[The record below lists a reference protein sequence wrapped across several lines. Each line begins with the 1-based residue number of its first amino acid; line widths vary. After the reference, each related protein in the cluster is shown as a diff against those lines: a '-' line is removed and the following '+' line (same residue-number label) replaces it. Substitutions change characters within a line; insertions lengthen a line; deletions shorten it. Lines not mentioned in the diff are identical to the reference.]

1 MKEAEDM
8 DVFVTP
14 KIRPSTFYPP
24 KDQEIEEPKDQP
36 VVIPVDPVEAAE
48 TEARSEQER
57 IYFSSTCP
65 PGECMKQTPKEEAVG
80 KRYLDHYE
88 KTG

>member
-1 MKEAEDM
+1 
-8 DVFVTP
+8 
-14 KIRPSTFYPP
+14 
-24 KDQEIEEPKDQP
+24 